1 MPLILIGVIGGT
13 LLATALKGLFDIGS
27 TIAQNRYNSP
37 VAMLRRVRKA
47 GLPMAYMYQGKVSQQ
62 TQSPQLSIDP
72 HFGTVAKEEAQ
83 LKDTQQEDLAQEIQ
97 AKNLPS
103 GIENEDG
110 TELSNRAATKKA
122 EAFIKHY
129 EGQLKKIEYEVEN
142 TAFKEGVSQQ
152 LKREALNKAKQQ
164 IQNLLQQAGLME
176 QLKNIRGFE
185 EKLNQSLTQDL
196 ESMDEWVS
204 SLLKII
210 LIATKRR

>member
-1 MPLILIGVIGGT
+1 MIYMIGVIGGT

-27 TIAQNRYNSP
+27 TAMQNRFNSP
-37 VAMLRRVRKA
+37 VAMLRRVRRA
-47 GLPMAYMYQGKVSQQ
+47 GLPMSYMYQGKVAQQ

-72 HFGTVAKEEAQ
+72 HLGTVAKQEAK
-83 LKDTQQEDLAQEIQ
+83 LKDTQQEDLAKDIQ
-97 AKNLPS
+97 AKDLPS
-103 GIENEDG
+103 GIKDEDG
-110 TELSNRAATKKA
+110 SELNNRAATKKA
-122 EAFIKHY
+122 ETFIKHY

-152 LKREALNKAKQQ
+152 MKREALQKAKQQ
-164 IQNLLQQAGLME
+164 IQNLLTQAGLME